1 MNTEFGEI
9 LMSFEPI
16 TLQEMDGVKL
26 MDRTDTK
33 FVFRIEK
40 LAELLPLLQPDYK
53 VLVIDECRISDY
65 ETVYYDTD
73 DFYFFQQHQRGKANR
88 QKVRIRT
95 YLSSNQHFLEVKTKN
110 NKSRTI
116 KERIKSKEEDLVLTK
131 KVNQFLDKQ
140 LKLDKNLL
148 HPKITVRY
156 SRITLVHKSIP
167 SRLTIDI
174 ALQFQH
180 ENQQKKLFEIAI
192 AELKR
197 EKSGSNDFSRL
208 LHSLHIYKGSFSK
221 YCFGLV
227 FLYKNLK
234 INNFKQKIQTLNKI
248 LSSHSL

>member
-1 MNTEFGEI
+1 MEFGE
-9 LMSFEPI
+9 LLSTFEPI
-16 TLQEMDGVKL
+16 TLAEMDGVKL

-53 VLVIDECRISDY
+53 VLVIDESRISDY

-73 DFYFFQQHQRGKANR
+73 DFFFFQQHQRGKANR

-116 KERIKSKEEDLVLTK
+116 KERIKCKEDNLVLNE
-131 KVNQFLDKQ
+131 KVKNFLDNQ
-140 LKLDKNLL
+140 LTLDKSRLNPVL
-148 HPKITVRY
+148 TVNY
-156 SRITLVHKSIP
+156 SRITLVHKLIP
-167 SRLTIDI
+167 QRLTIDI
-174 ALQFQH
+174 ALRFNH
-180 ENQQKKLFEIAI
+180 EDQQKELFEIAI

-197 EKSGSNDFSRL
+197 ERAAGNDLALL
-208 LHSLHIYKGSFSK
+208 LHSLHIYKASFSK